1 MPDTAKPSEA
11 WGPGTVAVQQ
21 ALDPESLSGANAATP
36 ERPGTRRPLEAEL
49 GVRVG
54 AVGLVGVQGLTVQ
67 RFVEELAV
75 ISGVSLGFLGF
86 VLRRQSRLKAEY
98 RVIESV
104 YREAIGAAGAVP
116 YRKDIATNLYAFMG
130 DGIEG
135 ITGYPACEMTP
146 TLWRSLI
153 LDETER
159 GGSGFEHT
167 PPVARQEGVGGPR
180 LWRCDL
186 RIRTRSGEER
196 WVADSSTQVLG
207 RDGEPRAWV
216 GMLEDITE
224 TKRMEQRSTQRQ
236 RVLELIATGAPLAVA
251 LDAVCTLW
259 QNHIADSTCCIAVV
273 NAAGRLEFLNAGRAA
288 SERRACPACFG
299 PAVLDRWSADQ
310 NRAVERV
317 PDAFTASESWRL
329 GLGPTGG
336 DGTGALSWSMP
347 VDGVEKQLLGV
358 VCCCAD
364 RAKLLDAKQSD
375 TARLVV
381 SLARLAIER
390 HRNNEVLRGRAERLA
405 EVNKRLV
412 ELARSPHI
420 GGGAWEASVREI
432 TEAGA
437 RAIQVARVG
446 IWLLTPDGED
456 LCCEDRFDLDSG
468 RHECGERLSV
478 ARYPA
483 YFNACG
489 SSRIIAVRQTATDP
503 RTDELRKDYLAW
515 HGIASLLDAPIRQAG
530 RLLGVFSFEHTGL
543 ARDWMPEEEVFAA
556 SCADFVVLA
565 IEARERCRAEALVRQ
580 LNVDLERR
588 VDERTRQLSQA
599 NAELARAA
607 KLKDEFLTGMSHE
620 LRTPLVS
627 ILGLAEALQTDSPG
641 ALNTRQR
648 HHVRTIE
655 ESGRHLLHLINDV
668 LDVAKSQAGRIRLQ
682 LDLCDVGGVCES
694 AVRLVRESALA
705 KGQTLSVTIRP
716 PGVSCVADA
725 RRLKQILVNL
735 LSNAV
740 KFTHRDGRLGLAVEG
755 DEANRA
761 LRFTVWDTGV
771 GIAAEDLP
779 RLFQPFVQVGERLS
793 HTPAGTGLGLV
804 LVRRMAELHGGHVH
818 AESTPGTGSRFSV
831 VLPWRTRLETECGL
845 RDGLDTEGPPSGP
858 PSTLEH
864 TADHR

>member
-1 MPDTAKPSEA
+1 ML
-11 WGPGTVAVQQ
+11 W
-21 ALDPESLSGANAATP
+21 
-36 ERPGTRRPLEAEL
+36 
-49 GVRVG
+49 
-54 AVGLVGVQGLTVQ
+54 
-67 RFVEELAV
+67 
-75 ISGVSLGFLGF
+75 
-86 VLRRQSRLKAEY
+86 RQSKLKAEY
-98 RVIESV
+98 RVLESV

-116 YRKDIATNLYAFMG
+116 YRKDIAANLYAFMG

-135 ITGYPACEMTP
+135 ITGYPAREMTP

-153 LDETER
+153 LDEAER
-159 GGSGFEHT
+159 GGGGPEHT
-167 PPVARQEGVGGPR
+167 PPVGRQGGLGGPL
-180 LWRCDL
+180 LWRHDV

-196 WVADSSTQVLG
+196 WVADSSTQVLS
-207 RDGEPRAWV
+207 RDGRPTAWV
-216 GMLEDITE
+216 GMLQDITE
-224 TKRMEQRSTQRQ
+224 TKRMEQRSTHRQ
-236 RVLELIATGAPLAVA
+236 RVLELIATDAPLAEA

-259 QNHIADSTCCIAVV
+259 QNHIAGSTCCVAVV
-273 NAAGRLEFLNAGRAA
+273 NTAGRLEFLNMGRAA
-288 SERRACPACFG
+288 AERRACPACFG
-299 PAVLDRWSADQ
+299 PAVLDRWSAQ
-310 NRAVERV
+310 KNRAVERV
-317 PDAFTASESWRL
+317 PDTFTASESWRG
-329 GLGPTGG
+329 GLDLTGG
-336 DGTGALSWSMP
+336 DGAGSLFWSMP
-347 VDGVEKQLLGV
+347 IDGVEKHLLGV
-358 VCCCAD
+358 VCCCAHQ
-364 RAKLLDAKQSD
+364 AKRLVPNQSD
-375 TARLVV
+375 TERLVV

-405 EVNKRLV
+405 EVNKRLI
-412 ELARSPHI
+412 ELARSPNI
-420 GGGAWEASVREI
+420 GGGVWEESVREI

-446 IWLLTPDGED
+446 IWLLTPDGGE
-456 LCCEDRFDLDSG
+456 LRCEDRFDLDSG

-489 SSRIIAVRQTATDP
+489 LSRIIAVRQTATDP
-503 RTDELRKDYLAW
+503 RTEELRRDYLAW

-543 ARDWMPEEEVFAA
+543 AREWTPEEEVFAA

-580 LNVDLERR
+580 LNIDLERR
-588 VDERTRQLSQA
+588 VDERTRQVSQA

-607 KLKDEFLTGMSHE
+607 KLKDESLTGMSHE

-648 HHVRTIE
+648 HYVRTIE
-655 ESGRHLLHLINDV
+655 ESGRHLLHLINDM

-682 LDLCDVGGVCES
+682 LDLCDVDEVCES
-694 AVRLVRESALA
+694 ALRLVRESALA
-705 KGQTLSVTIRP
+705 KGQTLSVTVRP
-716 PGVSCVADA
+716 PGVNCVADA

-740 KFTHRDGRLGLAVEG
+740 KFTHRGGRLGLAVEG
-755 DEANRA
+755 DDANRT
-761 LRFTVWDTGV
+761 LRFTVWDSGV

-779 RLFQPFVQVGERLS
+779 RLFQPFVQVGKRLA
-793 HTPAGTGLGLV
+793 HTPVGTGLGLV

-845 RDGLDTEGPPSGP
+845 PDGHDTERPPSGP
-858 PSTLEH
+858 PSTHEH
-864 TADHR
+864 IADHR

>member
-1 MPDTAKPSEA
+1 MPDPAKSSEA
-11 WGPGTVAVQQ
+11 WGPETVAVQQ
-21 ALDPESLSGANAATP
+21 ALGSVSLLGANAATP
-36 ERPGTRRPLEAEL
+36 ERPGVRCPLEAEL

-67 RFVEELAV
+67 RIVEELAV
-75 ISGVSLGFLGF
+75 ISVVSLGFLGF

-98 RVIESV
+98 RLIEGV

-135 ITGYPACEMTP
+135 ITGYPAHEMTP

-153 LDETER
+153 LEEAER
-159 GGSGFEHT
+159 GGSGPEHP
-167 PPVARQEGVGGPR
+167 PPVARQKGVGGPL

-207 RDGEPRAWV
+207 RDGRPTAWV
-216 GMLEDITE
+216 GMLQDITE
-224 TKRMEQRSTQRQ
+224 TKRMEERSTQRRQ
-236 RVLELIATGAPLAVA
+236 VLELIATGAPLAAALEAVA
-251 LDAVCTLW
+251 TLW
-259 QNHIADSTCCIAVV
+259 ENHIAGSTCCIAVA
-273 NAAGRLEFLNAGRAA
+273 NAAGRLEFLNMRRAA
-288 SERRACPACFG
+288 AELRACPACFG
-299 PAVLDRWSADQ
+299 PAILDRWSVHQ

-317 PDAFTASESWRL
+317 PDAFTASEPWQV
-329 GLGPTGG
+329 GL
-336 DGTGALSWSMP
+336 DATGADGVGVLSWSMP
-347 VDGVEKQLLGV
+347 IDGVEKQLLGV

-364 RAKLLDAKQSD
+364 RAKLLDAKESD

-390 HRNNEVLRGRAERLA
+390 HRNNEALQGRTKRLA

-412 ELARSPHI
+412 ELARSSHI
-420 GGGAWEASVREI
+420 GGGAWEESVREI

-446 IWLLTPDGED
+446 IWLLTSGGEE
-456 LCCEDRFDLDSG
+456 LCCEDRFELDTG
-468 RHECGERLSV
+468 RHESGERLSV

-489 SSRIIAVRQTATDP
+489 LSRIIAVRQTAIDP
-503 RTDELRKDYLAW
+503 RTEELRKDYLAR
-515 HGIASLLDAPIRQAG
+515 HGIVSLLDAPIRQAG

-543 ARDWMPEEEVFAA
+543 AREWTPEEEVFAA

-588 VDERTRQLSQA
+588 VEERTRQLSQA

-607 KLKDEFLTGMSHE
+607 KLKDESLTNMSHE

-627 ILGLAEALQTDSPG
+627 ILGLTEALQTDSPG
-641 ALNTRQR
+641 ALNTCQR
-648 HHVRTIE
+648 HYLRTIE
-655 ESGRHLLHLINDV
+655 ESGRHLLQLINDA

-694 AVRLVRESALA
+694 ALRLVKESALA
-705 KGQTLSVTIRP
+705 KGQILSVTVRP

-740 KFTHRDGRLGLAVEG
+740 KFTPRGGRLGLAVEG
-755 DEANRA
+755 DEANRV

-779 RLFQPFVQVGERLS
+779 RVFQPFVQAGERLS

-818 AESTPGTGSRFSV
+818 ATSTPGTGSRFSV

-845 RDGLDTEGPPSGP
+845 RDGLDTEGPPPGSAV
-858 PSTLEH
+858 H
-864 TADHR
+864 A

>member
-1 MPDTAKPSEA
+1 M
-11 WGPGTVAVQQ
+11 
-21 ALDPESLSGANAATP
+21 
-36 ERPGTRRPLEAEL
+36 
-49 GVRVG
+49 RVG
-54 AVGLVGVQGLTVQ
+54 CAGLVGMRVFAVQ
-67 RFVEELAV
+67 RFVEELGV
-75 ISGVSLGFLGF
+75 ISVVSLAILGF
-86 VLRRQSRLKAEY
+86 VLWRQSKLKAEY
-98 RVIESV
+98 RVLETV

-130 DGIEG
+130 AGIEG
-135 ITGYPACEMTP
+135 ITGHPASGMTP

-153 LDETER
+153 IEETER
-159 GGSGFEHT
+159 GGGGPEHA
-167 PPVARQEGVGGPR
+167 PSVARQGGVGGPL

-196 WVADSSTQVLG
+196 WVADSSTQVLS
-207 RDGEPRAWV
+207 RDGRPTAWV
-216 GMLEDITE
+216 GMLQDITE
-224 TKRMEQRSTQRQ
+224 TKRMEQRSAHRQ
-236 RVLELIATGAPLAVA
+236 RVLELIATDAPLAVA
-251 LDAVCTLW
+251 LDAACALW
-259 QNHIADSTCCIAVV
+259 QNHIAGSTCCIAVV

-288 SERRACPACFG
+288 AERRACAACFG
-299 PAVLDRWSADQ
+299 PAVLDRWSAQ
-310 NRAVERV
+310 KNRAVERV
-317 PDAFTASESWRL
+317 PEVFTASESWRG
-329 GLGPTGG
+329 GLDPTGG
-336 DGTGALSWSMP
+336 DGAGARSWSMP
-347 VDGVEKQLLGV
+347 IDGVEKHLLGV

-364 RAKLLDAKQSD
+364 RATPLDSKQSD

-412 ELARSPHI
+412 ELARSPQI
-420 GGGAWEASVREI
+420 GGGAWEEAAREI

-456 LCCEDRFDLDSG
+456 LRCEDRFDLDSG

-483 YFNACG
+483 YFNAC
-489 SSRIIAVRQTATDP
+489 SLSRIIAVRQTATDP
-503 RTDELRKDYLAW
+503 RTEELRKDYLAW

-530 RLLGVFSFEHTGL
+530 RVLGVFSFEHTGL
-543 ARDWMPEEEVFAA
+543 AREWTPEEEVFAA

-588 VDERTRQLSQA
+588 VDERTRQLSEA

-641 ALNTRQR
+641 ALNGRQR
-648 HHVRTIE
+648 HYVRTIE

-694 AVRLVRESALA
+694 ALRLVKESALA

-740 KFTHRDGRLGLAVEG
+740 KFTPRGGRLGLAVEG
-755 DEANRA
+755 DEAKRT
-761 LRFTVWDTGV
+761 LRMTVWDTGV

-804 LVRRMAELHGGHVH
+804 LVRRMAELHGGRVH

-831 VLPWRTRLETECGL
+831 VLPWRTGLETECGL
-845 RDGLDTEGPPSGP
+845 RDGLDKEGPPSGP
-858 PSTLEH
+858 PSTHEH
-864 TADHR
+864 IADHR